1 MIRRNIVAVL
11 ATCAALAVGI
21 TLGAGP
27 LHDVGRADS
36 SDSSQSAEVSPVLSR
51 RAALDE
57 RFVDDVGDT
66 LLSGKLARQRIA
78 VLAFPGVSSRVVDA
92 TTARVRSAHGTITS
106 VVRVAPSMVEP
117 ARKTYLDHLS
127 SQLAK
132 RLAGRV
138 NPSLDTY
145 PRFGQVLGAAY
156 AVKTGASRLDG
167 PQTTTAEALST
178 ARLVSVRGGR
188 TPATLVLV
196 LLGRTVDPT
205 VLSGIIHGLGG
216 EARGVVAAGGS
227 DSADLATL
235 RRQGWGT
242 WFASVDGVETPAGE
256 VATALALAG
265 QVSQRGGDFGAS
277 GFGGLVSLG

>member
-21 TLGAGP
+21 ALGAGP
-27 LHDVGRADS
+27 LRDVGHAQS
-36 SDSSQSAEVSPVLSR
+36 GESSQSAEVSPELSR

-57 RFVDDVGDT
+57 RFVGDVGDT
-66 LLSGKLARQRIA
+66 LLSGKLAGQRIA
-78 VLAFPGVSSRVVDA
+78 VLAFPGVSDRVLGA
-92 TTARVRSAHGTITS
+92 TTARVRSAHGTVAS
-106 VVRVAPSMVEP
+106 VVRVAPSMIDP
-117 ARKTYLDHLS
+117 SRKTYLDHLS
-127 SQLAK
+127 RQLAK
-132 RLAGRV
+132 RLSDRV

-156 AVKTGASRLDG
+156 AGKTRASGFDG
-167 PQTTTAEALST
+167 PQTTAAEALNT
-178 ARLVSVRGGR
+178 AHLVSVSGGR

-205 VLSGIIHGLGG
+205 VLSGMVHGIGG
-216 EARGVVAAGGS
+216 EARGVVAAGAS

-235 RRQGWGT
+235 RRQGWGS
-242 WFASVDGVETPAGE
+242 WFASVDGVETPAGQ
-256 VATALALAG
+256 VATALALVG
-265 QVSQRGGDFGAS
+265 QLTQRGGEFGAS